1 MTNDPQNKSRD
12 DEVLAKLFKQSAKE
26 TSPAKLDHA
35 ILNYAASPEKSTATS
50 NSIGSHFGGGWKV
63 PLSMAASVV
72 VVFALLVQLDQN
84 PQQLELPSIP
94 EISAPT
100 EHSEELHEADETF
113 SDDSLSFIKDRKES
127 GLGSQSSDTLIL
139 ETPAT
144 INKTEKLKTESAE
157 RAHTQQE
164 LTTIPSATAN
174 KAKSKQDYAAP
185 KPETLAKPQVMK
197 KQMQVPAKDRLK
209 INVPA
214 TASDGVTQE
223 RSMQKHRDNNN
234 TSTLAADSESTED
247 LTAES
252 AEELYSSP
260 IQTEAEFAPI
270 PVEDWLLMIEKLVAQ
285 KDYAEA
291 ARQLAKF
298 KQAHP
303 KVNVE
308 DLDAQIP

>member
-1 MTNDPQNKSRD
+1 MCIRD
-12 DEVLAKLFKQSAKE
+12 
-26 TSPAKLDHA
+26 
-35 ILNYAASPEKSTATS
+35 
-50 NSIGSHFGGGWKV
+50 
-63 PLSMAASVV
+63 
-72 VVFALLVQLDQN
+72 
-84 PQQLELPSIP
+84 
-94 EISAPT
+94 
-100 EHSEELHEADETF
+100 
-113 SDDSLSFIKDRKES
+113 R
-127 GLGSQSSDTLIL
+127 
-139 ETPAT
+139 
-144 INKTEKLKTESAE
+144 
-157 RAHTQQE
+157 